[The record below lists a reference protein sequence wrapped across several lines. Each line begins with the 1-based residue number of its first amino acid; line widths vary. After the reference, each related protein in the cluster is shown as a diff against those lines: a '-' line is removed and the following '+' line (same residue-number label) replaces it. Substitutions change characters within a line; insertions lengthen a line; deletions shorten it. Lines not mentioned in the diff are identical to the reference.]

1 MTPLLSALVAALS
14 VLSAAITAPA
24 NDAATPAQTPTQQP
38 PKPAPTQAPT
48 ATPAPT
54 QAPTAAPAPA
64 PAAIA
69 GEIIVLHGTKDGTG
83 IDPKI
88 GNIPALAKPPMSSFN
103 GIKLLSRTNAKLELS
118 KAVPL
123 KLPSGDELT
132 LVYKEA
138 KPGAAPRFVVL
149 LSVQSAAG
157 KVVVPKVEYNAKPGD
172 WFFLVLGGQTYQ
184 GGSLAIGM
192 KVQ

>member
-1 MTPLLSALVAALS
+1 MTPLLSALAAALGA
-14 VLSAAITAPA
+14 LSFAITLPA
-24 NDAATPAQTPTQQP
+24 NEPATPLQQPTAKPTPTQAP
-38 PKPAPTQAPT
+38 TASPAPTQAPS
-48 ATPAPT
+48 AS
-54 QAPTAAPAPA
+54 APAAVP
-64 PAAIA
+64 AIA

-88 GNIPALAKPPMSSFN
+88 GNIPALSKPPMSSFN
-103 GIKLLSRTNAKLELS
+103 GIKLLSRTNTKLDLS
-118 KAVPL
+118 KTVPL
-123 KLPSGDELT
+123 KLPSGDELQ

-138 KPGAAPRFVVL
+138 KPGAAPRFVISM
-149 LSVQSAAG
+149 SVQSAAG

>member
-1 MTPLLSALVAALS
+1 MTPLLSALAAALGA
-14 VLSAAITAPA
+14 LSFAVTPLH
-24 NDAATPAQTPTQQP
+24 DPATPAQQP
-38 PKPAPTQAPT
+38 APKPAPTQAP
-48 ATPAPT
+48 APAPTPAPT
-54 QAPTAAPAPA
+54 QSPSAAPAPQ
-64 PAAIA
+64 AIA

-103 GIKLLSRTNAKLELS
+103 GIKLLSRTNTKLELS
-118 KAVPL
+118 KSVPL

-138 KPGAAPRFVVL
+138 KPGAAPRFVVSM
-149 LSVQSAAG
+149 SVQSAAG